1 MLKHISTTK
10 KKTDDL
16 CQKSVPK
23 EGFTSDWHLE
33 SADSVDHDI
42 LPKEITP
49 TSVSNTMQHLVPKS
63 VKMKDGFQCTKR
75 ELAPATCW
83 WKTSTG
89 VTACISGVNLVVL
102 IFADCESY
110 CKPVKGNLKINMKKY
125 CKKDYGKRA
134 EFLSIPLIKKRKE
147 FWVFTWVCF
156 LQMCSQLSKWTCW
169 TWRRWVTGPSSPLA
183 WWLCTRA
190 GANP

>member
-1 MLKHISTTK
+1 M
-10 KKTDDL
+10 
-16 CQKSVPK
+16 CQKTGPK
-23 EGFTSDWHLE
+23 GGFTSDWHLE
-33 SADSVDHDI
+33 SADSVHHDI
-42 LPKEITP
+42 PPKEITP
-49 TSVSNTMQHLVPKS
+49 TSASNTMQHLVPKS
-63 VKMKDGFQCTKR
+63 VKMKDGSQCTKR

-83 WKTSTG
+83 WKTSSG

-134 EFLSIPLIKKRKE
+134 EFLSIALIKKHKE
-147 FWVFTWVCF
+147 FWVFTWVRF

-169 TWRRWVTGPSSPLA
+169 TWRRWGTGPSSLLA